1 LSGDLFAMAKNAA
14 QQAYQLDQAGR
25 SREAVSY
32 YIRAAEMLQKLIN
45 FTNEPQ
51 RKQIFYERAMEY
63 IYRVKEISGVEI
75 EGGNVGAPRR
85 RTAETRQEEE
95 QDELSGQIAGVI
107 LTERPNISW
116 EDVAGME
123 NAKVALQEAVVLPMA
138 RPDLFKGARKPW
150 RGILLFGP
158 PGCGKTYI
166 AKAVASQI
174 KDCTFFSVSA
184 AAIVSKWLGESEK
197 LVKLLYDTALEKA
210 PSIIFMDEV
219 DSLAG
224 ARAEGENEAM
234 RRVKTQ
240 LLQAIEGIKGAE
252 EGQLIVTMGATN
264 LPWSLDLAMR
274 RRFEKRIYIPLP
286 DEIARDEMFQI
297 HTKGYDFPEVNFKE
311 LAGWTEGYSASDIS
325 LICREALMT
334 PIREMNPKDLM
345 EGANPRLPNRED
357 FLAAIQTI
365 RPSVS
370 PTELRR
376 YKDWEKEFGSA

>member
-1 LSGDLFAMAKNAA
+1 MAKDAA

-25 SREAVSY
+25 TREAVSY

-63 IYRVKEISGVEI
+63 IYRVKEISGVDV
-75 EGGNVGAPRR
+75 EGGRGAGAPRR
-85 RTAETRQEEE
+85 KPAESKQEEE

-150 RGILLFGP
+150 KGILLFGP

-197 LVKLLYDTALEKA
+197 LVKMLYDTAFEKA

-224 ARAEGENEAM
+224 ARGEGENEAM

-240 LLQAIEGIKGAE
+240 LLQAIEGMKDAD

-286 DEIARDEMFQI
+286 DETARCEMFQI
-297 HTKGYDFPEVNFKE
+297 HTKGYEFPEVDFKE
-311 LAGWTEGYSASDIS
+311 LASWTEGYSASDIS

-334 PIREMNPKDLM
+334 PIREMNPKELM
-345 EGANPRLPNRED
+345 DGANPRLPNRED